1 MSIANYN
8 VSCKQHSQILICVQS
23 HGNISHT
30 DFEEALSRI
39 KKHEHL
45 TVADA
50 GRKINVRFEVD
61 VPANNS
67 EWGFFQPHRR
77 VMGFI
82 MIAGCS
88 TAMDV
93 ALLHEVFQKK
103 KETLADFIFDA
114 RCFVFGMENSLIQQR
129 NAAMLQYPDVKTWKT
144 CDIDIEEFLTSVFY
158 VLESKRL
165 HIVGDKSDK
174 LPLLTAP
181 FERQQVSS
189 YDSDSRSYRK
199 KCAGRWKKHLA
210 DISLLSGLTL
220 DALQNYH
227 SALDMLVSVNDQVWV
242 GGALEG
248 LCVTSAIVWYSDEDH
263 NQSEAANLASSKQ
276 ALDPR
281 NLVSSK
287 IWNSATMANL
297 LKYCIQ
303 TPEDFVDRYK
313 EAVIN
318 YSRCKHLGVVEL
330 EACIKATKVMAIMKK
345 SMEASEFLQ
354 NAVYITLNVTE
365 EERITR
371 YSIVADLYRAINF
384 HRKSAFYKR
393 VAAMQCVAPNL
404 NKPNW
409 QKCYQL
415 LQHSLK
421 GYHLNVLGDENKSS
435 LDTELSDQ
443 VKYGWPQV
451 RLRVLHELVFSSRRL
466 GKNKMA
472 VRYMLYLLMHMHQ
485 HLLETEEKEICAG
498 LESFAGKSTLHEQSD
513 SDDDIH
519 MLFNLPQVLEIV
531 PKQLSF
537 FAQPTILQA
546 EQSTDSV
553 FLFTPSTYQS
563 LKRVEQHIDFKW
575 CVNTPAEIQLQIHN
589 PLHHHTLHVSELRLI
604 CESSSEDEKEV
615 NFIES
620 HQVSLDISPN
630 STIQATLVVVPKKN
644 GTIKIKGY
652 ESVVFGVRSQCL
664 FSDMNWIPINL
675 FEVEV
680 TPALPMLQREISD
693 YNLNSDENKCEIEV
707 HLYPGEIKT
716 LCIPYTNISE
726 VNLDEIEIFLS
737 QPVDT
742 NKHNI
747 SSVVTTSTKAERK
760 CNWLKLKFNKE
771 ELNSQLPL
779 LPQKSIQI
787 PFQIEA
793 TNVVTSET
801 FDLKACSS
809 EVQIKYSCLE
819 ALEKNW
825 CRMVS
830 VKLVVVLHPCLLITN
845 LNISS
850 ATRQLNYITTMQ
862 VENICD
868 DVVRVTSCKL
878 NCDNVVKPTHLTGI
892 ENGHIVIVDL
902 DANDKK
908 KLKFQIPTSTLCS
921 AILENKFDPLSITSN
936 ISNDDFIRDKFNK
949 AMSLEWRTGSGAKL
963 RRGKINISLCEFNLT
978 SFVNVVT
985 SPIYWEF
992 LVNDIIITES
1002 GKCSVAIGE
1011 PCPVTIQLKNITEHT
1026 ISKLDLELE
1035 IFQDQ
1040 ENGFRE
1046 WNMEDCVVCMGCQG
1060 QYFEQVAPGSSIDFE
1075 IVLVFLLVGQY
1086 NVRLKRM
1093 SANYDGIS
1101 DKCGGELKRTM
1112 SNQSNPEVL
1121 SYREF
1126 SPKVVFTAVQK

>member
-1 MSIANYN
+1 
-8 VSCKQHSQILICVQS
+8 
-23 HGNISHT
+23 
-30 DFEEALSRI
+30 
-39 KKHEHL
+39 
-45 TVADA
+45 
-50 GRKINVRFEVD
+50 
-61 VPANNS
+61 
-67 EWGFFQPHRR
+67 
-77 VMGFI
+77 
-82 MIAGCS
+82 
-88 TAMDV
+88 
-93 ALLHEVFQKK
+93 
-103 KETLADFIFDA
+103 
-114 RCFVFGMENSLIQQR
+114 
-129 NAAMLQYPDVKTWKT
+129 
-144 CDIDIEEFLTSVFY
+144 
-158 VLESKRL
+158 
-165 HIVGDKSDK
+165 
-174 LPLLTAP
+174 
-181 FERQQVSS
+181 
-189 YDSDSRSYRK
+189 
-199 KCAGRWKKHLA
+199 
-210 DISLLSGLTL
+210 
-220 DALQNYH
+220 
-227 SALDMLVSVNDQVWV
+227 
-242 GGALEG
+242 
-248 LCVTSAIVWYSDEDH
+248 
-263 NQSEAANLASSKQ
+263 
-276 ALDPR
+276 
-281 NLVSSK
+281 
-287 IWNSATMANL
+287 
-297 LKYCIQ
+297 
-303 TPEDFVDRYK
+303 
-313 EAVIN
+313 
-318 YSRCKHLGVVEL
+318 
-330 EACIKATKVMAIMKK
+330 
-345 SMEASEFLQ
+345 
-354 NAVYITLNVTE
+354 
-365 EERITR
+365 
-371 YSIVADLYRAINF
+371 
-384 HRKSAFYKR
+384 
-393 VAAMQCVAPNL
+393 
-404 NKPNW
+404 
-409 QKCYQL
+409 
-415 LQHSLK
+415 
-421 GYHLNVLGDENKSS
+421 
-435 LDTELSDQ
+435 
-443 VKYGWPQV
+443 
-451 RLRVLHELVFSSRRL
+451 
-466 GKNKMA
+466 
-472 VRYMLYLLMHMHQ
+472 
-485 HLLETEEKEICAG
+485 
-498 LESFAGKSTLHEQSD
+498 
-513 SDDDIH
+513 
-519 MLFNLPQVLEIV
+519 
-531 PKQLSF
+531 
-537 FAQPTILQA
+537 
-546 EQSTDSV
+546 
-553 FLFTPSTYQS
+553 
-563 LKRVEQHIDFKW
+563 
-575 CVNTPAEIQLQIHN
+575 
-589 PLHHHTLHVSELRLI
+589 
-604 CESSSEDEKEV
+604 
-615 NFIES
+615 
-620 HQVSLDISPN
+620 
-630 STIQATLVVVPKKN
+630 
-644 GTIKIKGY
+644 
-652 ESVVFGVRSQCL
+652 
-664 FSDMNWIPINL
+664 MNWIPINL